1 MKRLG
6 LPALLLSLTVLSSCE
21 KKEDTCACSPVENY
35 PQTYNFDNV
44 DHSGQ
49 DARLDMLSEIMT
61 YVKSSD
67 KGDQVSETTLL
78 NMFANDGYNWQKTE
92 LNSTTKQI
100 ADKISTDASANI
112 GLWISRLADIS
123 DNPGTGSNGTAGL
136 VQNTGGTRQYL
147 LDENGYHIAEMIEKG
162 SMGALAYYQATA
174 VYLGNAKMDVDN
186 ETVEA
191 GKGTAMQ
198 HHWDEAFGYWGVPNE
213 FGSPGFTYDKDA
225 EYHRF
230 WAKYTNEID
239 EVLGVNN
246 RLMTAFIKGRTAI
259 NNKNYSL
266 RNEAIAEV
274 RNTWEIVCAAMAI
287 HYINAAKANIADDAL
302 RNHQLSEGA
311 GFIYSLQFNP
321 TTRMPKSEI
330 MNDIL
335 PVYLDN
341 LYEVTVEDLNTLR
354 DIIASRYNLDQEKES
369 L

>member
-6 LPALLLSLTVLSSCE
+6 FPTLLLSLALLSSCE
-21 KKEDTCACSPVENY
+21 KKEDSCDCSPVENY
-35 PQTYNFDNV
+35 PQTYNFENV

-67 KGDQVSETTLL
+67 KGEKVSEETLL
-78 NMFANDGYNWQKTE
+78 NMYANDGYTWQKTE
-92 LNSTTKQI
+92 LNNTTKQI
-100 ADKISTDASANI
+100 ADKISADASETIA
-112 GLWISRLADIS
+112 LLISQLAYLS

-136 VQNTGGTRQYL
+136 VQNAGGTRQYL
-147 LDENGYHIAEMIEKG
+147 LNKNGYHIAEMIEKT

-174 VYLGNAKMDVDN
+174 VYLSSAKMDVDN

-213 FGSPGFTYDKDA
+213 FGSPGFTYSKDA

-230 WAKYTNEID
+230 WAKYTNEVN

-246 RLMTAFIKGRTAI
+246 QLMTAFIKGRTAI
-259 NNKNYSL
+259 NNKDYNL
-266 RNEAIAEV
+266 RDEAIAEV
-274 RNTWEIVCAAMAI
+274 RNTWEKVCAAMAI
-287 HYINAAKANIADDAL
+287 HYINGAKANIADDAL

-341 LYEVTVEDLNTLR
+341 LYEVTIDDLNTLR
-354 DIIASRYNLDQEKES
+354 DILASRYDLNQEKES